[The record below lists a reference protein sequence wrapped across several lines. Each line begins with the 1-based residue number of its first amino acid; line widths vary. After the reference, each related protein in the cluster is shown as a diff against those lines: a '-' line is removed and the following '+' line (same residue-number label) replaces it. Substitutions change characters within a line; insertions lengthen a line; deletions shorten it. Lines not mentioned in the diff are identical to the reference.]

1 MDVDKSVSFPS
12 SKSTA
17 HAWDCSGIIKLGCSV
32 NVSILQVMLG
42 TLMINLICITLI
54 KILKAQN
61 TVNYLTFSYSES
73 SYISKL
79 YWVRGSEW
87 PNFGGWVIVSFF
99 SILHHLLYR
108 SKLGKPS
115 CICTMCWEGGGGQNA
130 AGNESFI
137 AAIYP
142 GAERRMEG
150 WTQFKP
156 NDESS
161 LRAESH
167 ETWKLGFFYSVPPSF
182 WTLYW
187 STNCLVVQE
196 KLVKFSDLIL
206 PKAIKLP
213 GTVMTVDDV
222 LIPRHRTP
230 SDLTCRL

>member
-73 SYISKL
+73 SYMSKL

-115 CICTMCWEGGGGQNA
+115 CICTMCWGRGGGGKMPLGTSPLLLQY
-130 AGNESFI
+130 I
-137 AAIYP
+137 P
-142 GAERRMEG
+142 GQRGG
-150 WTQFKP
+150 WG
-156 NDESS
+156 DELNLS
-161 LRAESH
+161 R
-167 ETWKLGFFYSVPPSF
+167 T
-182 WTLYW
+182 
-187 STNCLVVQE
+187 TNL
-196 KLVKFSDLIL
+196 
-206 PKAIKLP
+206 
-213 GTVMTVDDV
+213 
-222 LIPRHRTP
+222 H
-230 SDLTCRL
+230 

>member
-73 SYISKL
+73 SYMSKL

-115 CICTMCWEGGGGQNA
+115 CICTMCWGGGEMPLGTSPLLLQYIPGQR
-130 AGNESFI
+130 G
-137 AAIYP
+137 
-142 GAERRMEG
+142 G
-150 WTQFKP
+150 WRDEP
-156 NDESS
+156 NLS
-161 LRAESH
+161 R
-167 ETWKLGFFYSVPPSF
+167 T
-182 WTLYW
+182 
-187 STNCLVVQE
+187 TNL
-196 KLVKFSDLIL
+196 
-206 PKAIKLP
+206 
-213 GTVMTVDDV
+213 
-222 LIPRHRTP
+222 H
-230 SDLTCRL
+230 

>member
-73 SYISKL
+73 SYMSKL

-108 SKLGKPS
+108 SKVGKPS
-115 CICTMCWEGGGGQNA
+115 CICTMCWGGGQNA

>member
-54 KILKAQN
+54 KILKVQN

-73 SYISKL
+73 SYMSKL

-99 SILHHLLYR
+99 PSFIT
-108 SKLGKPS
+108 S
-115 CICTMCWEGGGGQNA
+115 CIVLNWENQAVSVLCVGGGGGNA

>member
-73 SYISKL
+73 SYMSKL

-87 PNFGGWVIVSFF
+87 PNFGRWVIVSFF

-115 CICTMCWEGGGGQNA
+115 CICTICWGGGGQNA

-213 GTVMTVDDV
+213 AQ
-222 LIPRHRTP
+222 LWP
-230 SDLTCRL
+230 